1 MGLKINKK
9 VIYEVDHEDFNEFV
23 KEKYGGDFEIVA
35 YQELN
40 NGSVF
45 NVSVPNV
52 SMAFGN
58 EKQRIRS
65 GDYPLNSTH
74 KIVNCLFE
82 DGHLEKGELSITV
95 SW

>member
-58 EKQRIRS
+58 ENKDSLRRLPVELYSQ
-65 GDYPLNSTH
+65 
-74 KIVNCLFE
+74 NC
-82 DGHLEKGELSITV
+82 ELSF
-95 SW
+95 